1 MIKCVINLDCLI
13 KFQASGTL
21 TSVAPSFADAQAAAM
36 LQPNPAR
43 NVVSVQGGGDRL
55 EVLDAQGRLRL
66 EQALPGGGVQLD
78 VSDWPAGMYIVRLL
92 GPGGIQTERLI
103 VEGVCGRRAK
113 TARNLS
119 GSAFVMCKKRKP

>member
-1 MIKCVINLDCLI
+1 MGVFGPLESVRIEHEKCEA
-13 KFQASGTL
+13 F
-21 TSVAPSFADAQAAAM
+21 VAFVDAQAAAM

-103 VEGVCGRRAK
+103 VE
-113 TARNLS
+113 
-119 GSAFVMCKKRKP
+119 